1 MEKTIYFIHDV
12 ISDEYKGPFMYS
24 NDGEALRDFVNLIKN
39 TKDIPAVDLELV
51 NAGWFIDYEVGS
63 IGEFRQGKHIVA
75 SGRSVLNDSSEE

>member
-12 ISDEYKGPFMYS
+12 ISDEYKGPFMYT

-51 NAGWFIDYEVGS
+51 NSGWFISYEYGS
-63 IGEFRQGKHIVA
+63 IGQNADKHIIA
-75 SGRSVLNDSSEE
+75 TGRSVLNDSAEE